1 MRLILFTLLLL
12 TGCTSNFDHQ
22 LLLAD
27 YARHSIDKTLLSNY
41 LEGDAL
47 ESALNSVDLLK
58 ELDLSQRGVAHFD
71 DVRSFGPEL
80 AQACLDVSAV
90 SFLNSSGQVIELE
103 NRIPRQAVT
112 LWFNAESKKISRLEV
127 GGAC

>member
-1 MRLILFTLLLL
+1 MRLILFTLFLL

-22 LLLAD
+22 SLLAD
-27 YARHSIDKTLLSNY
+27 YARNSIDKTLLSNY

-47 ESALNSVDLLK
+47 ESALNSVDLLE
-58 ELDLSQRGVAHFD
+58 ELDLNQRGVAHFD
-71 DVRSFGPEL
+71 DVRSYGPEL
-80 AQACLDVSAV
+80 AQACLDVSTV
-90 SFLNSSGQVIELE
+90 SFLNSSGQVVELE

-112 LWFNAESKKISRLEV
+112 LWFNAESKKIFRFEV